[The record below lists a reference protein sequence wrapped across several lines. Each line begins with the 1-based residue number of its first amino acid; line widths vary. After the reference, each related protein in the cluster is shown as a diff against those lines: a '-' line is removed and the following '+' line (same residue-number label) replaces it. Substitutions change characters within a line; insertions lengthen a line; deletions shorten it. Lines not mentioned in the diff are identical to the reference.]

1 MLQRGRIFPTG
12 ARRGIHDRG
21 YPVIALPLSKK
32 RVRHMSKPIEDYG
45 LIGNMLSAALVS
57 RDGSI
62 DWLCLPDFSSAAC
75 FAALLGNEEHGCWH
89 LRPRGEFTSRRRYIP
104 CTAVLET
111 RFDTATG
118 SVTLFDFM
126 PLSDDEER
134 VDVVRIVR
142 GDHGHVDMDMDLVL
156 RFNYGQ
162 AVPWVRRRDYGI
174 SAVAGPDAVELHTP
188 APLEGKDLRTVSRFT
203 VRAGDHVPFTMS
215 YHPSHKTPHFV
226 PDRLESLDRT
236 VAWWKEWAKHC
247 RTDKRFPEW
256 HDAIV
261 RSLITL
267 KLLTYR
273 PTGGIVAAPTTSLPE
288 NLGGTRNWD
297 YRYCWLRDSALTLY
311 ALLNA
316 GYREE
321 AEAWRQWL
329 MRTSAGHPNQLQI
342 MYGIAGERSL
352 PEMEIPWLPGYEDSK
367 PVRIGNAAS
376 AQIQMDIYGELIDTL
391 HAAREAELAPLEQA
405 WRLQRVLLT
414 PLEHG
419 WDTEDHGIWEVR
431 GKRRAFT
438 HSRLMCWVGF
448 DRAIKSAERFGLEG
462 PVDRWRRTR
471 DAIRTDILQHGF
483 NQELDSFVQCYDGK
497 ALDASLLLIP
507 QVGFL
512 PIGDPR
518 VAGTVQAI
526 EKGLMRDGLVMRYVP
541 EESDDGLAQDE
552 GVFLACSFWLVDA
565 YVMQGR
571 LDEAVALFERLLSL
585 RNDLGL
591 LAEEYDPVRKRLVGN
606 FPQAFSHIGLIN
618 SAYNLLQAQGPARQ
632 RSRSAAPHNGSA
644 THKENHVTAGNAP
657 VTEPAPA
664 AESVEAA
671 EPATAAVMAPQSP
684 V

>member
-1 MLQRGRIFPTG
+1 
-12 ARRGIHDRG
+12 
-21 YPVIALPLSKK
+21 
-32 RVRHMSKPIEDYG
+32 MSKPIEDYG

-62 DWLCLPDFSSAAC
+62 DWLCLPHFNSAAC
-75 FAALLGNEEHGCWH
+75 FAALLGTEEHGCWH
-89 LRPRGEFTSRRRYIP
+89 LRPRGEFTSRRRYIQG
-104 CTAVLET
+104 TAVLET
-111 RFDTATG
+111 RFETATG
-118 SVTLFDFM
+118 AATVYDFM

-142 GDHGHVDMDMDLVL
+142 GDHGHVDIDMDLVL

-174 SAVAGPDAVELHTP
+174 SAVAGPDAVELHTR

-203 VRAGDHVPFTMS
+203 VHPGEHVPFTLS
-215 YHPSHKTPHFV
+215 YHPSHKVPHFV

-236 VAWWKEWAKHC
+236 VAWWKEWSKRC

-256 HDAIV
+256 HEAIV

-288 NLGGTRNWD
+288 NLGGSRNWD

-321 AEAWRQWL
+321 AEAWRMWL

-352 PEMEIPWLPGYEDSK
+352 PEMEIPWLPGYENSK

-391 HAAREAELAPLEQA
+391 HTAREAELAPLEQA
-405 WRLQRVLLT
+405 WRLQRVLLA

-419 WDTEDHGIWEVR
+419 WNTDDHGIWEVR
-431 GKRRAFT
+431 GPRRAFT

-448 DRAIKSAERFGLEG
+448 DRAIKSTERFGLQG

-471 DAIRTDILQHGF
+471 DTIRADILRHGF
-483 NQELDSFVQCYDGK
+483 DSELNSFVQCYGGK
-497 ALDASLLLIP
+497 SLDASLLLIP

-512 PIGDPR
+512 PIDDPR
-518 VAGTVQAI
+518 VTGTIQAI

-541 EESDDGLAQDE
+541 EQSNDGLAQDE
-552 GVFLACSFWLVDA
+552 GVFLACSFWLADA

-571 LDEAVALFERLLSL
+571 LDEAVALFERLLDL

-591 LAEEYDPVRKRLVGN
+591 LAEEYDPVRRRLVGN

-618 SAYNLLQAQGPARQ
+618 TAYNLLQAQGPARQ

-644 THKENHVTAGNAP
+644 THGEGHESQAA
-657 VTEPAPA
+657 APA
-664 AESVEAA
+664 TESAA
-671 EPATAAVMAPQSP
+671 ALETAAVPSASGGS
-684 V
+684 